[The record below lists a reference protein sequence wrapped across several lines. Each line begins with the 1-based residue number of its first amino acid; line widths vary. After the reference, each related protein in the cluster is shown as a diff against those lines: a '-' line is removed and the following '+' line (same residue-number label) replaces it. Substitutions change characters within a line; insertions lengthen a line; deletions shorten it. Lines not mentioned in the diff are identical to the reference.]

1 MELEFRLCF
10 ANVVRFR
17 KLIVMT
23 NLCVRTATL
32 ADVGRIAA
40 FQQAMALETEGK
52 TLDDT
57 TLRQGVAAVFGA
69 PQNGFYLV
77 AVAGPDDDGTAQV
90 VGSLL
95 ITHEW
100 SDWRN
105 ATFWWIQS
113 VYVDAGWRR
122 RGVYRAMYDH
132 VLGIAKTRGGIC
144 GIRLYVERTNAIAQQ
159 TYHSLGMH
167 KSHYDLYEMDM
178 TS

>member
-1 MELEFRLCF
+1 MPD
-10 ANVVRFR
+10 VR
-17 KLIVMT
+17 
-23 NLCVRTATL
+23 VRAATL
-32 ADVGRIAA
+32 ADVERIAA

-52 TLDDT
+52 TLDAT
-57 TLRQGVAAVFGA
+57 TLRQGVAGVFDA
-69 PQNGFYLV
+69 PEKGFYLL
-77 AVAGPDDDGTAQV
+77 AVAGAAEGADAQV

-95 ITHEW
+95 ITYEW

-122 RGVYRAMYDH
+122 RGVYRAMYGH
-132 VLGIAKTRGGIC
+132 VLSLAGARGDVC

-159 TYHSLGMH
+159 AYDSLGMH
-167 KSHYDLYEMDM
+167 KSHYDLYEIDF

>member
-1 MELEFRLCF
+1 
-10 ANVVRFR
+10 
-17 KLIVMT
+17 MT
-23 NLCVRTATL
+23 NLSVRRATL
-32 ADVGRIAA
+32 ADVERIAG

-57 TLRQGVAAVFGA
+57 TLRQGVGAVFDA
-69 PQNGFYLV
+69 PQNGFYLM
-77 AVAGPDDDGTAQV
+77 AVADPDDDGTAQI

-95 ITHEW
+95 ITYEW

-132 VLGIAKTRGGIC
+132 VLSIANTRGDIC
-144 GIRLYVERTNAIAQQ
+144 GIRLYVERTNTIAQQ
-159 TYHSLGMH
+159 TYDRLGMH
-167 KSHYDLYEMDM
+167 KSHYDLYEIDF